1 MFLGKEATVCQA
13 THVSCSY
20 VLHALGI
27 SCTIVAVIR
36 FQLELFP
43 IRQAEWAS
51 NAQENEEASMQ

>member
-1 MFLGKEATVCQA
+1 MVLEKVARVCQA

-27 SCTIVAVIR
+27 FCTIVAVIR

-43 IRQAEWAS
+43 IWQVEWAS
-51 NAQENEEASMQ
+51 DSKEDKEA